1 MEIFSPSSLIN
12 PATEVQE
19 FLAAAAAV
27 VNPAAIADPAAPPAA
42 AKPAAVFAASHSAVA
57 AL

>member
-19 FLAAAAAV
+19 FLAAAAV